1 MQLKISTKISLVVEF
16 IGYTICI
23 KSYVLTLLRPLY
35 TKENIMQL
43 KLKQGSNIY
52 AAFQLIASLY
62 SAFFFNPCFFQ
73 FVLELLFYYVTVSYL
88 YLWHSEHIPY
98 QEWSIYAHGQPGP
111 SSSHYTSSSSA
122 DKLDLINRSNKCSV
136 VGYPSIFPFWQ
147 QESLPILLHHI
158 HLIHYTM

>member
-1 MQLKISTKISLVVEF
+1 M
-16 IGYTICI
+16 
-23 KSYVLTLLRPLY
+23 RPLY

-73 FVLELLFYYVTVSYL
+73 FVLELLFYYVMVSYL

-98 QEWSIYAHGQPGP
+98 KEWSIYAHGQPGP

-122 DKLDLINRSNKCSV
+122 DKLDLINRSNKCLV